1 MGGAILIHSALF
13 ALGAAG
19 LTKLFLISLAAG
31 IGITAVGPGG
41 VLMTIGLYA
50 FTALSPAAVAGTA
63 IVTHIGTGLV
73 GTAAYV
79 RSGQLRQRATR
90 RLALILST
98 SALLGVP
105 LGMWINAH
113 VSKHGFGVL
122 LGLFTAA
129 IGLLVWHRQHG
140 GHAHPA
146 EPEHPALSPALAVM
160 VGLCV
165 ATASSLFGLGGP
177 MVCVPLLVALKVPVL
192 AALAAAQAQSVVGSG
207 IGAAGYALRGVIDW
221 PLAAFIAVPQISG
234 VVVGWKIAHSVPT
247 RQLRYALAGILMAL
261 APYLALYGG

>member
-1 MGGAILIHSALF
+1 MPLFAHSALF
-13 ALGAAG
+13 AMSTAA
-19 LTKLFLISLAAG
+19 LLKLLLISLAAG

-79 RSGQLRQRATR
+79 RSGQLRHGGTR
-90 RLALILST
+90 RLALILAAT
-98 SALLGVP
+98 AVLGIPAGIWV
-105 LGMWINAH
+105 NAH
-113 VSKHGFGVL
+113 VSKQGFGIL
-122 LGLFTAA
+122 LGLFAAA
-129 IGLLVWHRQHG
+129 IGVLVWRRQAAPHD
-140 GHAHPA
+140 HAA
-146 EPEHPALSPALAVM
+146 EPALSLTLTLTVL

-192 AALAAAQAQSVVGSG
+192 AALAAAQAQSVVGASLG
-207 IGAAGYALRGVIDW
+207 TVGYAAAGAIDW
-221 PLAAFIAVPQISG
+221 PLAAFVAVPQTAG
-234 VVVGWKIAHSVPT
+234 VVLGWKIAHSVPT
-247 RQLRYALAGILMAL
+247 RRLRHALAAILIAL
-261 APYLALYGG
+261 APYLALHGG